1 MALTLHV
8 DGVRWRGAQDAA
20 LAANPGLV
28 PVVKGNGYG
37 FGREV
42 LYAEANRLRVP
53 MIAVGTYAEVP
64 GALRAFSGD
73 VLVMEPFRA
82 AIHTATYPANH
93 GTTDDGLRSVDDPRL
108 VHTITARVD
117 LDGLLAANPAARTVI
132 EGLTSMGRFGAPV
145 GRVGDL
151 MAAARSEGVT
161 LHLPLGSG
169 HVDEISRFVEAVGGI
184 RAFFVSHTTADE
196 VAALRRRFPEHRFTA
211 RVGTDL
217 WLADRDAYEM
227 RSHVLEVRPLAK
239 GDRVGYRQ
247 RPQAAG
253 HLVVVSGGTSHGV
266 AMESPASAATARS
279 RAVAVAEGMLEAVH
293 RVRSPFTVGG
303 TMPRFAEPPH
313 MQCSLLALP
322 EGVPPPAVGD
332 TVPVR
337 MRLTTAYPDAVVI
350 E

>member
-8 DGVRWRGAQDAA
+8 DGGRWRAAQAAA

-37 FGREV
+37 FGRDV
-42 LYAEANRLRVP
+42 LYAEAARLPVR

-64 GALRAFSGD
+64 GALTGFPGD

-82 AIHTATYPANH
+82 SIHAALA
-93 GTTDDGLRSVDDPRL
+93 GLGAGRL

-117 LDGLLAANPAARTVI
+117 LDALLAANASARLVV

-145 GRVGDL
+145 ERVGDL
-151 MAAARSEGVT
+151 IAAGRGEGVT

-169 HVDEISRFVEAVGGI
+169 HVDEISHFVEAVGGI
-184 RAFFVSHTTADE
+184 RPFFVSHTTADE
-196 VAALRRRFPEHRFTA
+196 VAELRRRFPEHTFAA

-217 WLADRDAYEM
+217 WLADRTAYEV
-227 RSHVLEVRPLAK
+227 RAHVLDVRALSR
-239 GDRVGYRQ
+239 GERVGYRQ
-247 RPQAAG
+247 RPQPAG

-279 RAVAVAEGMLEAVH
+279 RAIAVAEGMLEAAH

-322 EGVPPPAVGD
+322 GDVAPPAIGD
-332 TVPVR
+332 TVQVR

>member
-8 DGVRWRGAQDAA
+8 DGARWRAAQDAA
-20 LAANPGLV
+20 IAANPGLV

-42 LYAEANRLRVP
+42 LYAEANRLRVT

-64 GALRAFSGD
+64 GALAGFSGD

-82 AIHTATYPANH
+82 AIHAATQAA
-93 GTTDDGLRSVDDPRL
+93 TQAGLPSVDDGRL
-108 VHTITARVD
+108 VHTITTRVD
-117 LDGLLAANPAARTVI
+117 LDGLLAANPAARTVV
-132 EGLTSMGRFGAPV
+132 EGLTSMGRFGAPAA
-145 GRVGDL
+145 RVGDL
-151 MAAARSEGVT
+151 VAAGRGEGVT

-184 RAFFVSHTTADE
+184 RPFFVSHTTADE
-196 VAALRRRFPEHRFTA
+196 VAALRRRFPEHRFAA

-217 WLADRDAYEM
+217 WLADRAAYEM
-227 RSHVLEVRPLAK
+227 RSHVLDVRPLAK

-293 RVRSPFTVGG
+293 RVRSPFTVSG

-322 EGVPPPAVGD
+322 EGVAPPSVGD